1 MAVCGS
7 RKRVE
12 RDVLATRRQRQVSE
26 LIHRELSLL
35 LLMNVRDPRLSGVT
49 ITGVDVTRDLVL
61 ARVHF
66 TVLGDGDEGQAAQ
79 AALDHAA
86 GYLRTQLAARVELR
100 LAPEL
105 VFRLD
110 RSAEY
115 ASRIDQLLDGLEG
128 EERSGGDPGA
138 A

>member
-1 MAVCGS
+1 M
-7 RKRVE
+7 
-12 RDVLATRRQRQVSE
+12 D
-26 LIHRELSLL
+26 
-35 LLMNVRDPRLSGVT
+35 VRDPRLSGVT
-49 ITGVDVTRDLVL
+49 ITEVDVTRDLMV

-66 TVLGDGDEGQAAQ
+66 TVLGDRDAAQAAQ

-86 GYLRTQLAARVELR
+86 GYLRTQLAGRVELR

-115 ASRIDQLLDGLEG
+115 ASRIDQLLDGLKD
-128 EERSGGDPGA
+128 EEHSGGGPGA